1 MGIRT
6 AVKQVLIAQQDKK
19 YEKELAQLKVTYEQW
34 AAEQDRESA
43 EPREIAGLVEF
54 IIFRQA
60 AGRLADNATE
70 RINAYFAKHPEAEIV
85 YGDEDLMNERGERC
99 IPWYKPCW
107 SPDLYRAFFYV
118 GSVVAVRSS
127 LLQRMGEN
135 PVVTENESTGKEIIF
150 TDAGEIRPLMDR
162 LFLGAGGFERDCHSI
177 GHMETVLFHGTF
189 SADGIGIQGPDARA
203 DRDSRECTPWENY
216 QLTKESPQLAVELA
230 SRAAEG
236 AKELFAGELKVSVI
250 IPSKDNPEVLEKCL
264 HSLTRRSEG
273 RIPVEIL
280 LVDNGSSAEN
290 KQKTEELIGRI
301 RESGVPVRYIYEP
314 AEFNFS
320 TMCNRGAELAEGKF
334 LLFLND
340 DIEVCGNDWLDKW

>member
-135 PVVTENESTGKEIIF
+135 PVVTENESTGKEILF
-150 TDAGEIRPLMDR
+150 TDAGEIRPLMGR

-216 QLTKESPQLAVELA
+216 L
-230 SRAAEG
+230 
-236 AKELFAGELKVSVI
+236 
-250 IPSKDNPEVLEKCL
+250 
-264 HSLTRRSEG
+264 SLIHISEPTR
-273 RIPVEIL
+273 P
-280 LVDNGSSAEN
+280 
-290 KQKTEELIGRI
+290 
-301 RESGVPVRYIYEP
+301 Y
-314 AEFNFS
+314 
-320 TMCNRGAELAEGKF
+320 
-334 LLFLND
+334 
-340 DIEVCGNDWLDKW
+340 